1 MMCGRILLSHPC
13 ILTSTVFCPQGAAAA
28 VTTHLHGGIYTAA
41 ELAGVLGCPVE
52 TLFADSP
59 ASLEVLAHVAS
70 AGFKLHDRAAH
81 VYAEAGRVDALAAAC
96 ASGAGLS
103 VLGALMDASHASC
116 RDLYQCSCP
125 ELDELVTL
133 AKRHGALGARLTGA
147 GWGGCAVMLVQE
159 ADVAAFLAAMKA
171 DFFDARVAKGL
182 ITQEGLTDA
191 LFATKP
197 SAGAAILE
205 LLA

>member
-1 MMCGRILLSHPC
+1 MLHSHL
-13 ILTSTVFCPQGAAAA
+13 IFSAQGAAAA
-28 VTTHLHGGIYTAA
+28 VTKHLHGGVYTAE

-59 ASLEVLAHVAS
+59 ASLDVLAHVAA

-96 ASGAGLS
+96 ASGAGLP
-103 VLGALMDASHASC
+103 VLGELMDASHASC

-159 ADVAAFLAAMKA
+159 AHVDAFLASMRA

-182 ITQEGLTDA
+182 ITREGLADA

-197 SAGAAILE
+197 GAGAAILE